1 MAAPSTIPRF
11 ISKVSHERHG
21 RAPQGP
27 GRRVAR
33 NEPALKLIS
42 GNNIRPLPPPMAACN
57 ATGATAPWA
66 APLSSTGAKAG

>member
-1 MAAPSTIPRF
+1 M
-11 ISKVSHERHG
+11 
-21 RAPQGP
+21 
-27 GRRVAR
+27 AR